1 MAPRLFK
8 AVFVG
13 TLVSLVAAGPAL
25 AGKKKKGASDA
36 PGVPV
41 TIRVVD
47 AEEAPIAQATIR
59 HPEEADPHRVNAM
72 TGEFTTSVLYMPDG
86 RELVFEKDLQ
96 LEFEISAAGY
106 INQDIV
112 YVVKKRKNSLTI
124 IMQKMDLDLSDDDFD
139 DPVIQFGRD
148 KPIDGAGG
156 EPAQ

>member
-1 MAPRLFK
+1 MAQGLFRA
-8 AVFVG
+8 AVVG
-13 TLVSLVAAGPAL
+13 TLVSLVVAGPAL
-25 AGKKKKGASDA
+25 AGKKKGSSDT

-41 TIRVVD
+41 TVRVVD
-47 AEEAPIAQATIR
+47 ENEQPVAQATVR

-72 TGEFTTSVLYMPDG
+72 NGEWTASVLYMPDG

-112 YVVKKRKNSLTI
+112 YTVKKRKNQFTVV
-124 IMQKMDLDLSDDDFD
+124 MQKMNLDIEDDDMD

-148 KPIDGAGG
+148 KPIDG
-156 EPAQ
+156 Q